1 MAIHKKNL
9 PEVWIL
15 KHRGTLGPKFYPCA
29 LMSKTLPGYCKLT
42 PPLKTARLFFG
53 KSCDLENSAVRLFF
67 GEISPNLSERL
78 FTIFFQYF
86 S

>member
-1 MAIHKKNL
+1 MVGPRLCLKSAIPALELLSKSSVGISPL
-9 PEVWIL
+9 
-15 KHRGTLGPKFYPCA
+15 RPCA
-29 LMSKTLPGYCKLT
+29 Y
-42 PPLKTARLFFG
+42 FFG
-53 KSCDLENSAVRLFF
+53 KSRDLENSAVRLFF

>member
-1 MAIHKKNL
+1 MQSL
-9 PEVWIL
+9 EVTVDYLIS
-15 KHRGTLGPKFYPCA
+15 RPSAPPCPA
-29 LMSKTLPGYCKLT
+29 GLVLVPGYCKLT

-53 KSCDLENSAVRLFF
+53 KSRDLENSAVRLFF